1 MSVQHNRFLTSALR
15 VFSLVFVLSAGCGPR
30 DAMSGKDPSRTTT
43 VSTPTETTDRPSSEA
58 DRKPLPDPPQLLTE
72 AELADGWIALFDG
85 QTLYGWKASSQANWA
100 VQDGGITVSD
110 GKPGLL
116 CTTTEFAA
124 YVLKLDFRCEAKTNS
139 GVFLH
144 TTLNPADPGKDCYEL
159 NIADPD
165 DPFPTGSLVGR
176 KKTGERLDSRDWQ
189 TYEVTVAE
197 PRVTVKL
204 NDRPVLEYQA
214 PQPLRRG
221 HLGLQFNK
229 GRVEFRNIKVK
240 PLDLAS
246 LFDGKSLTGWKQYP
260 KMAAKCTVT
269 AEGTLRVQGGKGQL
283 ESEASFAD
291 FVLQF
296 ECRTEA
302 ADVNSG
308 VFFRCL
314 PGQELMGYEAQINNA
329 FKNGDRT
336 QPADRGT
343 GGIFRQ
349 QNARRVVPDD
359 QQWFHETLIAEGLHV
374 AVWVNGYQVTDWV
387 DQRPPHENPRQGLR
401 LEPGTI
407 MIQGHDAATDVSF
420 RRLRAA
426 ELPKRQE

>member
-1 MSVQHNRFLTSALR
+1 MSVQHNRFLTAALR
-15 VFSLVFVLSAGCGPR
+15 VFSLVFALSAGCGPR
-30 DAMSGKDPSRTTT
+30 DAMSGKDPRRTTT
-43 VSTPTETTDRPSSEA
+43 TSTPVGTADRPSSDVA
-58 DRKPLPDPPQLLTE
+58 RKPMPDPPQLLTE
-72 AELADGWIALFDG
+72 AELADGWISLFDG

-100 VQDGGITVSD
+100 VQDGAITVSD

-124 YVLKLDFRCEAKTNS
+124 YVLKLDFRCEAQTNS

-144 TTLNPADPGKDCYEL
+144 TTLNPVDPAKDCYEL
-159 NIADPD
+159 NVADPD

-176 KKTGERLDSRDWQ
+176 KKTSERWDSRAWQ
-189 TYEVTVAE
+189 TYEVTVEE

-204 NDRPVLEYQA
+204 NERPVLEYQT

-221 HLGLQFNK
+221 HIGLQFNK
-229 GRVEFRNIKVK
+229 GRVAFRNIKVK
-240 PLDLAS
+240 PLGLTS
-246 LFDGKSLTGWKQYP
+246 LFDGKSLTGWKPYP
-260 KMAAKCTVT
+260 EMATKCTVT
-269 AEGTLRVQGGKGQL
+269 AEGTLRMQGGRGQL
-283 ESEASFAD
+283 ETAASFAD

-314 PGQELMGYEAQINNA
+314 PGQELMGYEAQIHHG
-329 FKNGDRT
+329 FKDGDRT
-336 QPADRGT
+336 KPGDCGT
-343 GGIFRQ
+343 GGIFRRQ
-349 QNARRVVPDD
+349 DARRVMPDD
-359 QQWFHETLIAEGLHV
+359 QQWFQETLIAHGLHV

-387 DQRPPHENPRQGLR
+387 DQRPPHENPRKGLR

-407 MIQGHDAATDVSF
+407 MIQGHDASTDVSF
-420 RRLRAA
+420 RRLRAV
-426 ELPKRQE
+426 ELAKRQE